1 MSKEDRKYIL
11 IIFFLSIVSFFSNLW
26 VKSADLMEARNFIT
40 AREMVQ
46 SGNWLI
52 PTLNGNL
59 RFEKPPFPTWITAG
73 MMKIFHNTTDEYL
86 LRIPVA
92 VISVMLIFLIYYLV
106 KLLTEKSFYSF
117 ITSFV
122 ALSTFMIIK
131 TGNENSWDMYCYVFA
146 FGAVVFLVSGM
157 KKERMRDFIISGI
170 FLAASV
176 LSKGPVALYG
186 MILSFFIAYGY
197 VYGIEKYRRNWKGIL
212 ITFGTGLVLS
222 GIWPVLML
230 LNYRDIFLGVME
242 KEKDTWTSKHT
253 QGILF
258 YLDYFVYMGI
268 WMFFS
273 AFGIIKKWSRERT
286 EDKKFFE
293 FAFVWNL
300 LVLILLS
307 LIKMK
312 KKRYG
317 IPLYMTSSLMV
328 GSICSYYYHKGWNE
342 LKKSD
347 KILFNIQSIFIWAVS
362 LGIPVL
368 LFAGGY
374 LRKNVSLGY
383 IFLVLT
389 VLIPFYCWMY
399 LGKEKNTRIKSVI
412 LGSGILMLIANNSTN
427 WFIER
432 DLREKNDKSI
442 PKIRMAKKMPIKW
455 DVYSEDFEIEDVW
468 NIGKSIKRLDDK
480 TILKDEFVLLEN
492 HELDRERF
500 KDYFVVDE
508 KTFTRGKDD
517 NAKLFY
523 LEKLEDEDE
532 NISNRSSRIHR
543 VAFNRGAV
551 ERETQSDSYR

>member
-11 IIFFLSIVSFFSNLW
+11 IIFFLSILSFFSNLW

-46 SGNWLI
+46 SGNWMI
-52 PTLNGNL
+52 PTLNGSL
-59 RFEKPPFPTWITAG
+59 RFEKPPLPTWITAG

-92 VISVMLIFLIYYLV
+92 VISIILIFLIYYLV
-106 KLLTEKSFYSF
+106 KLFTEKSFYSF

-131 TGNENSWDMYCYVFA
+131 TGNENSWDIYSYVFA

-157 KKERMRDFIISGI
+157 KKEKTVDFIISGI

-186 MILSFFIAYGY
+186 IILPFFIAYGY
-197 VYGIEKYRRNWKGIL
+197 IYGMEKYKKNWKGIL
-212 ITFGTGLVLS
+212 IVFGTGLVLS
-222 GIWPVLML
+222 VIWPVLML
-230 LNYRDIFLGVME
+230 LNYRGTFLNVME

-268 WMFFS
+268 WIFFS
-273 AFGIIKKWSRERT
+273 VFGMIKKWSRERT
-286 EDKKFFE
+286 EDKKFFD
-293 FAFVWNL
+293 FAFMWNL
-300 LVLILLS
+300 LVLVLLS
-307 LIKMK
+307 LVKMK

-317 IPLYMTSSLMV
+317 IPIYITSSLMI
-328 GSICSYYYHKGWNE
+328 GSICSYYYQKGWNE
-342 LKKSD
+342 LRKSD
-347 KILFNIQSIFIWAVS
+347 RILFNIQNVFIWIVS
-362 LGIPVL
+362 LGIPIF
-368 LFAGGY
+368 LFIGGY
-374 LRKNVSLGY
+374 LRKNISLGY
-383 IFLVLT
+383 VFLVLAM
-389 VLIPFYCWMY
+389 LIPFYCWMY
-399 LGKEKNTRIKSVI
+399 LGKEKNMRIKNII

-432 DLREKNDKSI
+432 ELREKSDKNI
-442 PKIRMAKKMPIKW
+442 PKIRMAKKMHIEW
-455 DVYSEDFEIEDVW
+455 DIYSEDFEIEDVW
-468 NIGKSIKRLDDK
+468 NMGKSINKLDDK

-508 KTFTRGKDD
+508 KIFTRGKND
-517 NAKLFY
+517 NTKLFY
-523 LEKLEDEDE
+523 LEKLEDTDE
-532 NISNRSSRIHR
+532 NISNRSSGIHR
-543 VAFNRGAV
+543 VAFNREIA
-551 ERETQSDSYR
+551 ERKSQSDRYR